1 MRVNE
6 IVFNRMNCQTVYF
19 ALSYDCNNGGHAMSG
34 HSKWATTKHKKAL
47 VDAKRSAS
55 FTKLANVVTIAARNG
70 GDPTMNFQLRL
81 AIDRAKAASMPKENI
96 DRAIKRGTGELG
108 GAAIEEIIYEG
119 YGPGG
124 AAILVQC
131 LSDNRLRT
139 VGNVR
144 AAFNKYG
151 GSLAESGSVAYLFE
165 KKGQVIIDKSK
176 LALSNDEIEEKII
189 ESSADDFHIDGDTI
203 IVYTQVSDLQSVA
216 KYLED
221 ADIKLESSQLIYVPK
236 TVLEI
241 PTDKQSSLEKLIDV
255 LESDDDVS
263 EVYVNI

>member
-1 MRVNE
+1 
-6 IVFNRMNCQTVYF
+6 
-19 ALSYDCNNGGHAMSG
+19 MSG

-124 AAILVQC
+124 AAILIQC
-131 LSDNRLRT
+131 LTDNRQRT

-144 AAFNKYG
+144 AAFSKYG
-151 GSLAESGSVAYLFE
+151 GSLGEAGSVAYLFE
-165 KKGQVIIDKSK
+165 KKGQITINKKSFGK
-176 LALSNDEIEEKII
+176 TDEELEELII
-189 ESSADDFHIDGDTI
+189 ESGADDFHIDDDTI

-221 ADIKLESSQLIYVPK
+221 AGVKLESSQLTYVPK
-236 TVLEI
+236 TILEI
-241 PTDKQSSLEKLIDV
+241 PEGKQASLEKLIDV